1 MGTPRHHPTPLRSST
16 PSLSPLGAALPYR
29 TFPGTIIMFSRAL
42 RQSAR
47 AAGALSASSR
57 IASQRITPVVA
68 NGAIRTYAADAK
80 ASPTEVSSILEQR
93 IRGVQEEAGL
103 AETGRV
109 LSVGDGIARVHGMNN
124 VQAEE
129 LVEFASGVKGMCMNL
144 EAGQVGVVLFGS
156 DRQVKEGETVKRT
169 GEIVDVPV
177 GEALLGRVV
186 DALGNPIDGKGP
198 IKTTERRRAQVK
210 APGILPVDAM
220 VPIGRGQRELIIGDR
235 QTGKTAVALDAML
248 NQKRWNNSSDEKSKL
263 YCIYVAVGQKRSTV
277 AQLASVLEKNNAL
290 AYSIIVV
297 ATAAYAAPLQYLA
310 PYSGCSMGEWF
321 RDNDRHALIIYD
333 DLSKQAV
340 AYRQMSLLLRRP
352 PGREAYP
359 GDVFYL
365 HSRLLERAAKM
376 SDDTGGGSLT
386 ALPVIETQAGDVS
399 AYIPTNVISITDG
412 QIFLETELFNSG
424 IRPAMNVGISVSRVG
439 SAAQIKATKQ
449 VAGTLK
455 LDLAQYREV
464 AAFAQFGSDLDEV
477 TQSLLNRGSRLV
489 ELLKQNQYSPLT
501 SAEQVFVLFAGVKGY
516 LDKVPLA
523 SLGEFETTLLKD
535 LHSNHADWLSE
546 IHTKEQISSELEQ
559 KLRDYFST
567 FVKQFI

>member
-1 MGTPRHHPTPLRSST
+1 
-16 PSLSPLGAALPYR
+16 
-29 TFPGTIIMFSRAL
+29 MFSRAL

-177 GEALLGRVV
+177 GEGLLGRVV

-210 APGILPVDAM
+210 APGILPRQSVNQPVQTGLKPVDAM

-277 AQLASVLEKNNAL
+277 AQLVKTLEENDAMK
-290 AYSIIVV
+290 YCTVV
-297 ATAAYAAPLQYLA
+297 AATASEAAPLQNIL
-310 PYSGCSMGEWF
+310 SSEFFGISHTDNTLGEHF
-321 RDNDRHALIIYD
+321 RDNGKHAVMIYD

-376 SDDTGGGSLT
+376 NDKLGGGSLT
-386 ALPVIETQAGDVS
+386 ALPIIETQGGDVS

-412 QIFLETELFNSG
+412 QIFLEAELFYKG
-424 IRPAMNVGISVSRVG
+424 VRPAINVGLSVSRVG
-439 SAAQIKATKQ
+439 SAAQLKAMKQ
-449 VAGTLK
+449 VAGSLK
-455 LDLAQYREV
+455 LFLAQYREV
-464 AAFAQFGSDLDEV
+464 AAFAQFGSDLDAA
-477 TQSLLNRGSRLV
+477 TKQTLNRGERLT
-489 ELLKQNQYSPLT
+489 ELLKQKQYQPMAVNEMVPLM
-501 SAEQVFVLFAGVKGY
+501 FAGINGY
-516 LDKVPLA
+516 LDNLPVNKILQWEADFLA
-523 SLGEFETTLLKD
+523 HLKSDQAGLL
-535 LHSNHADWLSE
+535 
-546 IHTKEQISSELEQ
+546 EQIEKEGALSKDLEQ
-559 KLRDYFST
+559 KLKDVVGNFTKNFS
-567 FVKQFI
+567 